1 MPFYMTGRVPASWAC
16 NYLQNVVATTY
27 KKFLQ
32 FYAKRSCKK
41 HYVAF
46 SHFHGKAVN
55 NSGLFHLY
63 RIIFYIHKTSHNPT
77 DHGIIEIRFLQNVQ
91 CQI

>member
-1 MPFYMTGRVPASWAC
+1 MPFYMTGRVPASRAC

-41 HYVAF
+41 QF
-46 SHFHGKAVN
+46 SSIQLLADCPAG
-55 NSGLFHLY
+55 
-63 RIIFYIHKTSHNPT
+63 R
-77 DHGIIEIRFLQNVQ
+77 
-91 CQI
+91 

>member
-1 MPFYMTGRVPASWAC
+1 MPFYMTGRVPASRAC

-41 HYVAF
+41 Q
-46 SHFHGKAVN
+46 
-55 NSGLFHLY
+55 SGWTLTTGMNDLFPVFCTDFMCAL
-63 RIIFYIHKTSHNPT
+63 IHN
-77 DHGIIEIRFLQNVQ
+77 F
-91 CQI
+91 